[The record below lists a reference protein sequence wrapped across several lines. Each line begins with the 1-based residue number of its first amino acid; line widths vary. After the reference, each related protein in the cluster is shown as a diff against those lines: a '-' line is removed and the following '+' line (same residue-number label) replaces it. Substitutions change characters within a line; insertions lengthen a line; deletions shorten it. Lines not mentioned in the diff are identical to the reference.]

1 MARTDYPA
9 AHRIIRG
16 SFTQRFMYLAR
27 NVDPE
32 VGAPF
37 FGGFDGLC
45 A

>member
-1 MARTDYPA
+1 
-9 AHRIIRG
+9 
-16 SFTQRFMYLAR
+16 MYLAR